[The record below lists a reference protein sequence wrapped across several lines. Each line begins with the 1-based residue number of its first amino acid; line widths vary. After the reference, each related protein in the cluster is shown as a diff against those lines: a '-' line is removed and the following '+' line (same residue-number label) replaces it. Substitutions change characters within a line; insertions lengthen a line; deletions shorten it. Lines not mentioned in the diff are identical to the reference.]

1 MSFNQDTTGKGFIA
15 GEFLADDD
23 CTRITIEA
31 AANNAAVVT
40 NADGSKYIPAG
51 TIYPAN
57 GSTAKGIIYEHVDVS
72 TGNMPASL
80 VIAGKVYEE
89 KLPVTPVSDAKSAL
103 TGIQFLTLPTVTR
116 PAELVMEDIEV
127 ESAAGT
133 AAGDTAITIDYTPGT
148 GETLLYKVGTTA
160 PKVTFYSVPDYTW
173 TVWDG
178 SSDITAATN
187 KKITI
192 VAVDS
197 EGRAIAQGSAT
208 VTAKA

>member
-1 MSFNQDTTGKGFIA
+1 MSFNMDTTGKSFIA
-15 GEFLADDD
+15 GEFLADDE

-31 AANNAAVVT
+31 DASNAAVVT
-40 NADGSKYIPAG
+40 NADGSKYLPAG

-72 TGNMPASL
+72 SGNMPASL
-80 VIAGKVYEE
+80 VVAGKVYEG

-116 PAELVMEDIEV
+116 PAELELEEIEV

-148 GETLLYKVGTTA
+148 GEALLYKVGTTT
-160 PKVTFYSVPDYTW
+160 PKATFYSVPDYTW
-173 TVWDG
+173 TEWDG
-178 SSDITAATN
+178 SSDITAATG

-197 EGRAIAQGSAT
+197 EGRVIAEGSAT